1 MDKKINHDIF
11 GPGSNFKGRVL
22 YDYDLLREKIDSC
35 RTLGLKIVLA
45 SGTYDL
51 FHVGHS
57 RYLEVAKQCGDVLIV
72 GVDSDEKVKQKK
84 GPHRPIVDQK
94 ERMEILCH
102 SRHVDLVFLKEL
114 KDPKWHLV
122 KTVKPDVLIVT
133 KRFYG
138 EGDLDDIKEYCGE
151 IKLLESQ
158 ATTSTTARI
167 RCILIDPAEKIK
179 EKLREVVKEVCD
191 FLDKLTRTS
200 GDKE

>member
-51 FHVGHS
+51 FHIGHS
-57 RYLEVAKQCGDVLIV
+57 RYLEAAKQCGDVLIV

-102 SRHVDLVFLKEL
+102 SRHVDLVFLKEMN
-114 KDPKWHLV
+114 DSKWYLIQV
-122 KTVKPDVLIVT
+122 VRPDVLVVT
-133 KRFYG
+133 KRVYG
-138 EGDLDDIKEYCGE
+138 EGDLDGIKEYCGE
-151 IKLLESQ
+151 IKFLESQ

-167 RCILIDPAEKIK
+167 RGILVDPVEKIK
-179 EKLREVVKEVCD
+179 ERLKNVVDEVYD
-191 FLDKLTRTS
+191 FLDKLTGTS